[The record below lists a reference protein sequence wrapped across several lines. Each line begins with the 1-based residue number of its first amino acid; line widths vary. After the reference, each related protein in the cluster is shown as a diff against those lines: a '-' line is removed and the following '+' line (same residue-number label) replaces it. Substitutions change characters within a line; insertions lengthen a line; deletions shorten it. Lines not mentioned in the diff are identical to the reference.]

1 METNDKFVKIEALQQ
16 LAKEALKNEDTA
28 TATTYL
34 NEMDELQSKV
44 EKEEEV
50 EARLVKA
57 MTAERTPRNSVPVT
71 STDIEVDSINEK
83 RADGKY
89 RGHVD
94 ADYKPAGWN
103 KTLPAMSQSSWV
115 LEKAGQN
122 LKDESKFQAD
132 TFSKWFTSQS
142 QDKWFREASADER
155 KAMEQ
160 GTDAEGGFYVPEEF
174 INQNTLIR
182 GTLGG
187 RLQDSCT
194 VFNVNSK
201 DGYLPTTA
209 GVVMANLAEE
219 GAYTGVEQTP
229 TIGQIAFSIDKFS
242 GLTRVSDELL
252 DNSVPNLPGVLS
264 EIFAQAWGRLQDTMI
279 TGGNGTGKYMGI
291 VGGTDYAGDAT
302 QFYTMANA
310 TSIVAADITG
320 GFYSVPGQYREADDF
335 RWIFPSA
342 ILALIASI
350 GSAAAG
356 VHAID
361 SLVNAPDEFLMGRR
375 VVANDNT
382 GSGLGATIT
391 STEKVG
397 VAGNMKQYYIFNRAG
412 FSISR
417 NDSLYQGNG
426 QVGFFANVRSDG
438 QFVRDGFKILR
449 AA

>member
-16 LAKEALKNEDTA
+16 LALEALKKEDPA
-28 TATTYL
+28 TATNYL
-34 NEMDELQSKV
+34 NEMDELQTAV

-71 STDIEVDSINEK
+71 STDVAVDSINEK

-94 ADYKPAGWN
+94 ASYLPAGYN
-103 KTLPAMSQSSWV
+103 KSLPAMSQSSWV
-115 LEKAGQN
+115 LEKAGDN
-122 LKDESKFQAD
+122 VKDEAKFQTE

-142 QDKWFREASADER
+142 QDKWFREASSDER

-187 RLQDSCT
+187 RLQEACT

-229 TIGQIAFSIDKFS
+229 VIGQLAFSIDKYS

-252 DNSVPNLPGVLS
+252 DNSIPNLPGVLS
-264 EIFAQAWGRLQDTMI
+264 EVFSQAWGRKQDAMI
-279 TGGNGTGKYMGI
+279 TGGNGTATYNGI
-291 VGGTDYAGDAT
+291 INGNDYSGSAT
-302 QFYTMANA
+302 QFFTMANA
-310 TSIVAADITG
+310 TSIVAADIPG
-320 GFYSVPGQYREADDF
+320 AFYDVPGQYREADSF
-335 RWIFPSA
+335 RWIFNSN
-342 ILALIASI
+342 ILALVAGI
-350 GSAAAG
+350 GVAAAG

-361 SLVNAPDEFLMGRR
+361 SLVNAPDEFLMGRK

-382 GSGLGATIT
+382 GSGLGTSIT

-397 VAGNMKQYYIFNRAG
+397 VAGNMKEYYVFNRAG

-438 QFVRDGFKILR
+438 GFVRDGFTILR